1 MAGLVLIIKGKERR
15 ERELASQRAK
25 EDAAFAKDVLTRFNK
40 SKTKTLKYDEIRS
53 WLTSIT
59 QAQSTISSTHARN
72 EMDQAFPGSS
82 SALLALHGQHDVL
95 RDPTSLADQESESIT
110 DDELQWVI
118 MMAMDQNEKG
128 SFKKKVK
135 DNNVD
140 IRTLELQPCEFGGA
154 LMAWLSYIHNKPT
167 LKRVMKKYGINDRG
181 QMERGHIISMLQD
194 LSGGRVPDESE
205 VDWVMAEA
213 TALPETSGISGP
225 ELMKVLSLWYVR
237 DIEREHPRLVEAV
250 HHENCG
256 SASCRIS

>member
-1 MAGLVLIIKGKERR
+1 MSVVLRMKGREMR

-25 EDAAFAKDVLTRFNK
+25 EDAEFAKDVLTRFNK

-59 QAQSTISSTHARN
+59 QAQRPLSAKHAPK
-72 EMDQAFPGSS
+72 EMDHAFPGSS
-82 SALLALHGQHDVL
+82 TALLALHSESDPINLEGQE
-95 RDPTSLADQESESIT
+95 PESIT

-118 MMAMDQNEKG
+118 KMAMDQNEKG

-135 DNNVD
+135 DID
-140 IRTLELQPCEFGGA
+140 IDMKTLELQPCEFGGA
-154 LMAWLSYIHNKPT
+154 LVAWLSYIHNKPT
-167 LKRVMKKYGINDRG
+167 LNRVMKKYGINDRG
-181 QMERGHIISMLQD
+181 QMERSQIISMLQD
-194 LSGGRVPDESE
+194 LSGRVPEESE